1 MQGFVHLHVHTE
13 YSLVD
18 GVVRIDSERS
28 EDGQLVREGLID
40 ATARQGMP
48 AVALTDQGNLF
59 ALVKFYRSAQAR
71 GIKPL
76 IGVDAW
82 LREDGERAEPSRLVL
97 LCQNEGGYR
106 NLTRIVSRSYLEGRG
121 KHGPVI
127 DRAWLDVETTGG
139 LIALSGAREGDIG
152 RLLVAGRMSEARQFL
167 DGWLALFGD
176 RFYLEVQR
184 TGRPGEEEC
193 IVGSLEL
200 AGSVGVPLVATNDV
214 RFLRRDDYEAH
225 EARVCIRE
233 GARLAD
239 PVRPRRYSDQQ
250 YLRSPEE
257 MSHVFRDIPE
267 AIENSLSKSRA
278 D

>member
-82 LREDGERAEPSRLVL
+82 LREDGRARRAQPAGAAVPERRRLPQPDADRQPLVSRGPWKAWPDDRSRLARRRHHRRVDRVV
-97 LCQNEGGYR
+97 GR
-106 NLTRIVSRSYLEGRG
+106 TRRRHRPASGRRPDERG
-121 KHGPVI
+121 
-127 DRAWLDVETTGG
+127 AS
-139 LIALSGAREGDIG
+139 IAR
-152 RLLVAGRMSEARQFL
+152 
-167 DGWLALFGD
+167 
-176 RFYLEVQR
+176 
-184 TGRPGEEEC
+184 
-193 IVGSLEL
+193 
-200 AGSVGVPLVATNDV
+200 
-214 RFLRRDDYEAH
+214 
-225 EARVCIRE
+225 
-233 GARLAD
+233 RLAR
-239 PVRPRRYSDQQ
+239 PVRRP
-250 YLRSPEE
+250 L
-257 MSHVFRDIPE
+257 
-267 AIENSLSKSRA
+267 LSRA
-278 D
+278 AENGSPW

>member
-127 DRAWLDVETTGG
+127 A
-139 LIALSGAREGDIG
+139 
-152 RLLVAGRMSEARQFL
+152 
-167 DGWLALFGD
+167 
-176 RFYLEVQR
+176 
-184 TGRPGEEEC
+184 
-193 IVGSLEL
+193 
-200 AGSVGVPLVATNDV
+200 
-214 RFLRRDDYEAH
+214 
-225 EARVCIRE
+225 
-233 GARLAD
+233 
-239 PVRPRRYSDQQ
+239 
-250 YLRSPEE
+250 
-257 MSHVFRDIPE
+257 
-267 AIENSLSKSRA
+267 
-278 D
+278 